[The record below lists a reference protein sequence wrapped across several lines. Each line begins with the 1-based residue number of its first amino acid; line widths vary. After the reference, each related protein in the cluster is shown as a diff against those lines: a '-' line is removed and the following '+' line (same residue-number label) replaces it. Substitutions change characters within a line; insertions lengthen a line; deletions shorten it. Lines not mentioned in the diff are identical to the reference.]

1 MTFWSKVAPL
11 SICVWIFSVFW
22 LSRQSCASITPVC
35 LWRAIMS
42 FQLSRL
48 ASFTVYAIEGKLVFN
63 QFAPHSPL
71 CICIRLVSFL
81 YFIYHQFYTHIDT
94 HDERKPPHCHLNSK
108 NRAFQTHKS
117 QTKSCPFLVT
127 RPVLE
132 SPCRALHIHTNLFT
146 IRDRFRKGFSNLLDF

>member
-22 LSRQSCASITPVC
+22 LNRQSCASITPVC

-71 CICIRLVSFL
+71 CICIRLVLFL

-94 HDERKPPHCHLNSK
+94 HDERTSPL
-108 NRAFQTHKS
+108 
-117 QTKSCPFLVT
+117 PFKL
-127 RPVLE
+127 
-132 SPCRALHIHTNLFT
+132 
-146 IRDRFRKGFSNLLDF
+146 KGSSFSNSQNPYQILSIFSYETSSRFLRT